1 VIAIA
6 GGLGAAFAWALTTLC
21 SARASRTIGALP
33 TLAWVMPVGLVPA
46 LAAVLVAGGD
56 APQGDQVGWLALSG
70 LGNVA
75 GLGLVYAAM
84 RRGQVGVIAPISS
97 TEGAVAAA
105 IAITLG
111 ESVSPG
117 VGAALALAVAG
128 VVLAA
133 SARGTEGRTRPSA
146 VALACG
152 AALAFGA
159 SIYAT
164 GRVSQDVSIAWAILP
179 ARAVGVVFVSL
190 PLLAARR
197 LPRPGSATTLVVV
210 TGLAEVA
217 GFALYAVGARHD
229 IAVAAV
235 LASQFAALAVIGAV
249 VLYRERLT
257 RWQTAGIVLIAVA
270 VAALSA
276 LRA

>member
-1 VIAIA
+1 
-6 GGLGAAFAWALTTLC
+6 
-21 SARASRTIGALP
+21 
-33 TLAWVMPVGLVPA
+33 
-46 LAAVLVAGGD
+46 
-56 APQGDQVGWLALSG
+56 
-70 LGNVA
+70 
-75 GLGLVYAAM
+75 
-84 RRGQVGVIAPISS
+84 
-97 TEGAVAAA
+97 
-105 IAITLG
+105 
-111 ESVSPG
+111 
-117 VGAALALAVAG
+117 
-128 VVLAA
+128 
-133 SARGTEGRTRPSA
+133 